1 MYWGKYFTNRK
12 HVTLYAC
19 NTLHE
24 NTAPLAENVDFFHVT
39 QLLKKKILFLFE
51 RSELEITCQIKH

>member
-1 MYWGKYFTNRK
+1 MNRK
-12 HVTLYAC
+12 HVTLYIR

-39 QLLKKKILFLFE
+39 QLLKKINFIFV
-51 RSELEITCQIKH
+51 